1 MRNKL
6 SITLPAILLLIYII
20 SGFYMVQPEE
30 IGIVRLFGKI
40 IDNRVQP
47 GIHYALPWPFQQV
60 DKPKITEI
68 KRILVGLNLIEGK
81 KGVDTSAAETQ
92 MVTGD
97 TNIINIQMTLQYT
110 IEDPV
115 KFLFWTKD
123 PQLFLSRAAEAELTR
138 IIASMPIDEILTT
151 GKIKIQNETRT
162 GTQKHID
169 AYNTGVRIVAANLQ
183 FIIPPSNVIDAF
195 KEVSSAKQDRER
207 IINEAYSYTNNIL
220 PRARGE
226 AEEITRKAESY
237 KFERVNSA
245 KGDTDRF
252 LNILTEYKKE
262 KNTTETRMYLETM
275 EKILPRIKKYIME
288 NGKSGD
294 PSTLRFMF
302 SE

>member
-6 SITLPAILLLIYII
+6 TITIPSILLLIYIL
-20 SGFYMVQPEE
+20 SGFYTVQPEE

-68 KRILVGLNLIEGK
+68 KRISVGLRLIDGK
-81 KGVDTSAAETQ
+81 KGVDSSAAETQ
-92 MVTGD
+92 MITGD
-97 TNIINIQMTLQYT
+97 TNIINVQMTLQYT

-115 KFLFWTKD
+115 KFLFRAED

-138 IIASMPIDEILTT
+138 IIASMPVDEILTT
-151 GKIKIQNETRT
+151 GKIKIQNETRI

-169 AYNTGVRIVAANLQ
+169 AYDTGIRIVAANLQ
-183 FIIPPSNVIDAF
+183 AIVPPPDVIQAF
-195 KEVSSAKQDRER
+195 QEVSSAKQDRER
-207 IINEAYSYTNNIL
+207 IINEAYSYTNDIL

-226 AEEITRKAESY
+226 AEEITKKAESY

-262 KNTTETRMYLETM
+262 KNTTETKMYLETM

-288 NGKSGD
+288 SRKNGD
-294 PSTLRFMF
+294 TSTLRFMF